1 MILCRA
7 GRLIPAERL
16 PVMEHWN
23 ARATYADGTE
33 IDKDF
38 PYTADGNYSK
48 ECEEQYRI
56 EAWLLEEHEG
66 CTWYSVDYVNDD

>member
-1 MILCRA
+1 
-7 GRLIPAERL
+7 
-16 PVMEHWN
+16 MEYWN

-33 IDKDF
+33 INRKF
-38 PYTADGNYSK
+38 LYTAGGNPAK
-48 ECEEQYRI
+48 ESEEQYHL